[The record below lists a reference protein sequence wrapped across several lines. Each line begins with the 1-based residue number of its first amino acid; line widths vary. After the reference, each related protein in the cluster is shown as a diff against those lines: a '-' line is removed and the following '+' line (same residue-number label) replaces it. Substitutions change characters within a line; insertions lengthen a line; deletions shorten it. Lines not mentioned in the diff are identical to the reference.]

1 MLFSVSRNTLN
12 SKIPSKR
19 YSTDGYR
26 ETSNKTIFWNNV
38 CLWLFCFIFLGY
50 LRSPSIATKVINLSS
65 ISAIFWK
72 TTFKHQ
78 TRAIRFCKDPVLQ
91 VCFLHPRFVLGKDIE
106 LEKRPVVFLDRLARH
121 ALAFRLNYHAL
132 ICGHLGA
139 AVSFTSVKS
148 KHQKLFRKSV
158 TADSKQQRSS
168 SDCIR

>member
-1 MLFSVSRNTLN
+1 M
-12 SKIPSKR
+12 
-19 YSTDGYR
+19 
-26 ETSNKTIFWNNV
+26 
-38 CLWLFCFIFLGY
+38 LFCFIFLGY
-50 LRSPSIATKVINLSS
+50 LRSPSIAAKVINLSS

-158 TADSKQQRSS
+158 TADSKQQRFS